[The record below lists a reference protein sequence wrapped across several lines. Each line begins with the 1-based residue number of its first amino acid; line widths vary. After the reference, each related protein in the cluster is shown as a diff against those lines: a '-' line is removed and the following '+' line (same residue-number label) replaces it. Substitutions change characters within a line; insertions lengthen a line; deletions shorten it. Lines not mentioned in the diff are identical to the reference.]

1 MAGSTGRR
9 PRHDDHTP
17 HWRACQPGQGARS
30 ATAPQAGGVCAV
42 VRAAGLRFGVA
53 VGQAGHD
60 DPGHCPD
67 GYEPVCICAVSPRQA
82 PGRKRRP
89 AHAGNGG
96 QRTPENVLHTV
107 ELLGGWPGAL
117 LAQQVFRHKT
127 RKVSF
132 QVVFW
137 LIVLVHQALWI
148 DWLFLGK
155 RLLQALPFLQTVPF
169 LQAAPL

>member
-1 MAGSTGRR
+1 MRLKRVVFALLCALPVYGSALLWSQAGMMIPAIALTVMSLFAFVLY
-9 PRHDDHTP
+9 RHDK
-17 HWRACQPGQGARS
+17 
-30 ATAPQAGGVCAV
+30 
-42 VRAAGLRFGVA
+42 
-53 VGQAGHD
+53 
-60 DPGHCPD
+60 
-67 GYEPVCICAVSPRQA
+67 RQ
-82 PGRKRRP
+82 
-89 AHAGNGG
+89 AGNGG

-107 ELLGGWPGAL
+107 ELLGGPGAL
-117 LAQQVFRHKT
+117 LAQQAFRHKT

>member
-1 MAGSTGRR
+1 
-9 PRHDDHTP
+9 RHDK
-17 HWRACQPGQGARS
+17 
-30 ATAPQAGGVCAV
+30 
-42 VRAAGLRFGVA
+42 
-53 VGQAGHD
+53 
-60 DPGHCPD
+60 
-67 GYEPVCICAVSPRQA
+67 RQ
-82 PGRKRRP
+82 
-89 AHAGNGG
+89 AGNGG

-117 LAQQVFRHKT
+117 LAQQAFRHKT